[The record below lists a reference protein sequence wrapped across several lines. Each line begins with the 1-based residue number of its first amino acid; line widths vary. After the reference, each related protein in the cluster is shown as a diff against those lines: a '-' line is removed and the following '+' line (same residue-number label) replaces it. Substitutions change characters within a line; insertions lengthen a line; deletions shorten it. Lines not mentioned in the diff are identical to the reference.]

1 MDKKNL
7 FSIVIPVYYNE
18 NNLLLT
24 VPVLQ
29 KVCKSLS
36 HYDFELVF
44 VDDGSGDRSYDVLKA
59 FQRND
64 NRIKII
70 KLARN
75 FGSINAIQAGLKYA
89 RGDLVG
95 VISADLQDPPN
106 LFKKMVVQWEK
117 GHKVVLA
124 TRQEREDRWIDTVF
138 SNFFYLLVRRFVL
151 ENMPKGGADV
161 LLLDKQVVQLISE
174 IDEKNTSIIALIIW
188 LGFKP
193 VQIPY
198 IRKKRKIG
206 KSRWSLAKKIKLLID
221 TFTAFSY
228 SPIRLISFI
237 GIMIAFASFF
247 YGGFIIYNRIVNN
260 ISVEGWSSLI
270 VIVLFLSGFQL
281 ISLGVLGEYLWRNFY
296 ASKNRPNYIVDSILE

>member
-198 IRKKRKIG
+198 IRKKLKIG

-260 ISVEGWSSLI
+260 ISVEGWSS
-270 VIVLFLSGFQL
+270 
-281 ISLGVLGEYLWRNFY
+281 
-296 ASKNRPNYIVDSILE
+296 